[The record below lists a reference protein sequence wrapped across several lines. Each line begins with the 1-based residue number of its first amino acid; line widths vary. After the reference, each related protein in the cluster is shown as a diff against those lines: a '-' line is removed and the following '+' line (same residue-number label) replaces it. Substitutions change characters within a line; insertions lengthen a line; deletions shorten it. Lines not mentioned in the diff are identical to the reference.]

1 MKELDNP
8 KSIGEHLKKRRLQLQ
23 LLQADIAK
31 IFDVCEDSITGWE
44 NGRSVPQIQYY
55 PKLIEFLGYNP
66 FPVETETLGG
76 RMKQFRILN
85 GLSQED
91 LAKKMRVNESTIFSW
106 EKGNH
111 APFPRKKKLIDELLN
126 QKELSK

>member
-1 MKELDNP
+1 M
-8 KSIGEHLKKRRLQLQ
+8 QLR
-23 LLQADIAK
+23 LLQADVAK

-76 RMKQFRILN
+76 RIKKYRIEQ
-85 GLSQED
+85 GLSHKKLGEKIGVD
-91 LAKKMRVNESTIFSW
+91 ASTVGAWEENEHMPNNAK
-106 EKGNH
+106 
-111 APFPRKKKLIDELLN
+111 RKKLAGFGVLK
-126 QKELSK
+126 